1 MRESNHKSPPT
12 NTTTT
17 TSIII
22 SSPTTTTTITTT
34 TTTTAVFVP
43 VCAATPVPSATFV
56 MEAAT
61 GAPQAAPLP
70 EGSTVDALHQERMEY
85 IRQLVQEREAL
96 ATSSPGCDV
105 ARRLIEQE
113 LERVQSGRKSE
124 EKRAVEVT
132 KEKSIKV
139 TVKVLVPVREHPKFN
154 FVGKLLGPKGN
165 SLKRLQEETMTKM
178 AILGKG
184 SFRDKAKEEELRKN
198 PDPKYGHLQEDLHVE
213 VTAHAPPAEAYARI
227 AYALTE
233 IRRYLVP
240 DHNDEI
246 RQEQMREMQVL
257 NGRAAAEGAD
267 GHTDSSGSLSPPNSL
282 SPPPAQPVKLPS
294 AHQMAAHA
302 AHAAAAATPVAPTL
316 MTHPAMRGLTRTQ
329 MGLLSTVPSM
339 PAPAVPGAMLGRFP
353 TLLPL
358 GSVAPMTPQ
367 AAARRNAYD
376 LLGKGQ
382 EPGPEA
388 LLLTSSAS
396 VTPTMTPPTITPPY
410 LTPEQYTGYSL
421 TVGMPLYEDY
431 TTEMANLQTE
441 YDAALINDSDKK
453 DGGLK
458 TGAQMARGRFRHEPY
473 RRLAVNVPS

>member
-1 MRESNHKSPPT
+1 MMEAMSPSQAAGVVALPE
-12 NTTTT
+12 NTT
-17 TSIII
+17 
-22 SSPTTTTTITTT
+22 
-34 TTTTAVFVP
+34 A
-43 VCAATPVPSATFV
+43 
-56 MEAAT
+56 
-61 GAPQAAPLP
+61 
-70 EGSTVDALHQERMEY
+70 DALHQERMEY

-96 ATSSPGCDV
+96 ANSPGCDV

-113 LERVQSGRKSE
+113 LERVQSGKRSE

-178 AILGKG
+178 AILGRG

-257 NGRAAAEGAD
+257 NGRTGIAGEGGD
-267 GHTDSSGSLSPPNSL
+267 THTDTSGSLSPPNSL
-282 SPPPAQPVKLPS
+282 SPPPPAPVKLP
-294 AHQMAAHA
+294 AAQMAA
-302 AHAAAAATPVAPTL
+302 AHAAAAVAPPVAHTL
-316 MTHPAMRGLTRTQ
+316 LTHPAMRGLTRAQ
-329 MGLLSTVPSM
+329 MGLMTTVPNIA
-339 PAPAVPGAMLGRFP
+339 APGVPGAMLGRFP

-358 GSVAPMTPQ
+358 GSVAPLGQQ
-367 AAARRNAYD
+367 AARSAHIYVNN
-376 LLGKGQ
+376 
-382 EPGPEA
+382 PE
-388 LLLTSSAS
+388 SVEYYKQAS
-396 VTPTMTPPTITPPY
+396 TACSNRI
-410 LTPEQYTGYSL
+410 
-421 TVGMPLYEDY
+421 MPLYEDY
-431 TTEMANLQTE
+431 TEVANLQTE
-441 YDAALINDSDKK
+441 YDPTSVVNGHSNGK
-453 DGGLK
+453 
-458 TGAQMARGRFRHEPY
+458 
-473 RRLAVNVPS
+473 RRKLDDDHIPQQTKISGISWFQC

>member
-1 MRESNHKSPPT
+1 
-12 NTTTT
+12 
-17 TSIII
+17 
-22 SSPTTTTTITTT
+22 
-34 TTTTAVFVP
+34 
-43 VCAATPVPSATFV
+43 
-56 MEAAT
+56 MEAVVNPAT
-61 GAPQAAPLP
+61 PQAANMQ
-70 EGSTVDALHQERMEY
+70 EGATADALHQERMEY

-96 ATSSPGCDV
+96 ASSSGCDV

-113 LERVQSGRKSE
+113 LERVQSGKRSE

-257 NGRAAAEGAD
+257 NGRSGVPGGGEAGD

-282 SPPPAQPVKLPS
+282 SPPPPASVKLPTAAA

-302 AHAAAAATPVAPTL
+302 AATPVPPTL
-316 MTHPAMRGLTRTQ
+316 LTHPAMRGLTRAQ

-353 TLLPL
+353 TLLPF
-358 GSVAPMTPQ
+358 GTVAPLAPH
-367 AAARRNAYD
+367 AAR
-376 LLGKGQ
+376 
-382 EPGPEA
+382 
-388 LLLTSSAS
+388 S
-396 VTPTMTPPTITPPY
+396 
-410 LTPEQYTGYSL
+410 
-421 TVGMPLYEDY
+421 MPLYEDF
-431 TTEMANLQTE
+431 TDMSSLQAE
-441 YDAALINDSDKK
+441 YEATMVNDSEKK
-453 DGGLK
+453 DGALK
-458 TGAQMARGRFRHEPY
+458 AGVARPRFRHEPY